1 MTSEPS
7 GLYPAPYRLVRPA
20 FKAGPFLCASP
31 HSGRYYPDDFKRASR
46 LDELLLR
53 RSEDFHVDE
62 LFQLAP
68 DFGAPLLMA
77 HYPRAY
83 VDLNRAENELDP
95 LLIRDPLP
103 QSSAM
108 ISERVAAGLGTLA
121 RVVAIGMPI
130 YHEPLSLAEAKARIA
145 RIHTPYHQALDALL
159 SAAHKHHGWS
169 VLLDCHSMPSK
180 PLRAGE
186 SDQHGF
192 DADIVLGDCH
202 GASCDPRLI
211 NRAEDIL
218 HDLGYRVARNDP
230 YAGGYCTQHH
240 GRPDEGR
247 HALQIE
253 INRGLYMDE
262 IRLLKKPAFEA
273 VAADMG
279 RLLKGLFSLDL
290 GHADADLSES
300 EPPRHLAAE

>member
-1 MTSEPS
+1 M
-7 GLYPAPYRLVRPA
+7 
-20 FKAGPFLCASP
+20 
-31 HSGRYYPDDFKRASR
+31 
-46 LDELLLR
+46 LLR

-130 YHEPLSLAEAKARIA
+130 YHKPLSLAEAKARIA

-186 SDQHGF
+186 GDQHGF

-202 GASCDPRLI
+202 GTSCDPRLI

-240 GRPDEGR
+240 GRPHEGR

-262 IRLLKKPAFEA
+262 IRLLKKPAFEV

-290 GHADADLSES
+290 GHANTALGES
-300 EPPRHLAAE
+300 GPPRHLAAE